1 MKNYLLRCS
10 VLVTLLAS
18 APVVVGDSVSAN
30 STATTGP
37 APAAASTDARYAT
50 PTAVIKTLAL
60 AIESGNGKS
69 ICRCVAIQGHAGR
82 AAVAAFA
89 NISSA
94 SESFTKTAV
103 AKLGTPPSGMAH
115 AFGSIKAGMDR
126 LLALLPKAVVTI
138 HGTAAQVTFPASA
151 TGPGQTIF
159 VRQSSHGWHVDG
171 ARLLH
176 LNQRGITASAVQRR
190 AAQLNSLT
198 AALNQTT
205 SDINSGKIK
214 TWMSLEKDMELHIL
228 EAQAAMESRRQ
239 AQSAPPVMTASP
251 PPPPPAK

>member
-1 MKNYLLRCS
+1 MKNHLLLLCITAS
-10 VLVTLLAS
+10 LVASYPLAWADGGS
-18 APVVVGDSVSAN
+18 ASGPTTSPVPSA
-30 STATTGP
+30 ATRH
-37 APAAASTDARYAT
+37 ADARYAS

-60 AIESGNGKS
+60 AIKSGNGKS
-69 ICRCVAIQGHAGR
+69 IRQCMAIQGRAGR

-103 AKLGTPPSGMAH
+103 AKLGAPPSGMAH

-126 LLALLPKAVVTI
+126 LLALLPKAIVTI
-138 HGTAAQVTFPASA
+138 HGTVAQVIFPAGP

-159 VRQSSHGWHVDG
+159 VRQSSHGWQVDG

-176 LNQRGITASAVQRR
+176 LNQPGMAAGAVQRR
-190 AAQLNSLT
+190 AARLNSFAT
-198 AALNQTT
+198 ALNQTT
-205 SDINSGKIK
+205 VDINSGKIK

-228 EAQAAMESRRQ
+228 EAQAAMESSRQ
-239 AQSAPPVMTASP
+239 AQSTPPVMTASP
-251 PPPPPAK
+251 PPPAK